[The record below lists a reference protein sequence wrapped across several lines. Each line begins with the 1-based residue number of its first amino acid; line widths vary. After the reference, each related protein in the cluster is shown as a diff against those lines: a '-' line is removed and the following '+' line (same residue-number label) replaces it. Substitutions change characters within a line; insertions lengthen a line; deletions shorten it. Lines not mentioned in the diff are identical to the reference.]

1 MSDRP
6 FERAVHEWLEGGSD
20 RTPPAAIQAV
30 LFAVKTT
37 PQQRALWVPR
47 RFNLMP
53 AYLRLAAAAVVV
65 AVVLGAVFINRGNGQ
80 AGGDTG
86 PVVSPTPQ
94 PSQSPGP
101 TASRDDPMLQNAPAA
116 PCPGI
121 TDLLYCLEP
130 GTYQLGST
138 ALWPAVVTFDVPENW
153 WYYEGS
159 TALVGVLVQT
169 EDAVNGSGWGVTF
182 STVGTVSKDPCRR
195 SAGKFAPDEVDT
207 ASELAAAMTAW
218 PGFEATE
225 PAPISDEAYPGMAIT
240 LLSGPRAADCPDNLM
255 FTTAASGPVDAYPL
269 VNQQGRPHETVFRIF
284 EIEGELLVVAAMNFP
299 ETSPFEEDNGVPFDP
314 TRHVEHQVEMDA
326 ILDSIELKD
335 PNGGAN

>member
-6 FERAVHEWLEGGSD
+6 FERAVQEWLEGGSD

-37 PQQRALWVPR
+37 PQQRDLWVPR

-65 AVVLGAVFINRGNGQ
+65 AVVLGAVFINRGNDQ
-80 AGGDTG
+80 AGVETG

-101 TASRDDPMLQNAPAA
+101 TASGEDPTLQNAPAA
-116 PCPGI
+116 SCPGI
-121 TDLLYCLEP
+121 TDRLLCLEP

-169 EDAVNGSGWGVTF
+169 EDAVDGSGWGVTF
-182 STVGTVSKDPCRR
+182 STVGTVSRDPCRR
-195 SAGKFAPDEVDT
+195 SAGKIAPDEVDT

-218 PGFEATE
+218 PGFEATLSR
-225 PAPISDEAYPGMAIT
+225 PVYGQAYPGVAIT
-240 LLSGPRAADCPDNLM
+240 LLSGPRAEDCPDNLM

-269 VNQQGRPHETVFRIF
+269 VNQQGRPHETEFRIF

-335 PNGGAN
+335 PNGGTN